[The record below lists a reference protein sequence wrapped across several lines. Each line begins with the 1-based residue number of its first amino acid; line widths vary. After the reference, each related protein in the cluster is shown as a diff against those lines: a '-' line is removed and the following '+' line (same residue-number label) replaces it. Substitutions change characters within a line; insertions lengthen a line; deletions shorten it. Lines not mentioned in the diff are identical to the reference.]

1 MTPSLITGKA
11 YVLGDNVDTDQ
22 IIPAHHL
29 TLNPSLPEEYRQ
41 FGKHALSG
49 VPASLSGL
57 PRGHVPFHTSDE
69 YVCDFAIVV
78 AGKNFGCGSSREQA
92 TAAIYY
98 AGVGAVIAVSFARIF
113 LRNSINL
120 GLPVVVSPEAAE
132 RAAEGA
138 ELEIDLT
145 GGAIT
150 NRTTGEMYSA
160 ARLDARAVEY
170 LEAGGLVPYL
180 KKKYAAAG

>member
-57 PRGHVPFHTSDE
+57 PRGHVPFHSRDEHLSD
-69 YVCDFAIVV
+69 YAIVV
-78 AGKNFGCGSSREQA
+78 AGKNFGCGSSREHA
-92 TAAIYY
+92 PIALSS
-98 AGVGAVIAVSFARIF
+98 AGVRAVVAEGYARIF
-113 LRNSINL
+113 YRNCINGGYL
-120 GLPVVVSPEAAE
+120 APLAC
-132 RAAEGA
+132 EGRLCDA
-138 ELEIDLT
+138 VCT
-145 GGAIT
+145 GDEVEVDIAGCEVR
-150 NRTTGEMYSA
+150 NRTTGERW
-160 ARLDARAVEY
+160 RLAPLGEAWPIVS
-170 LEAGGLVPYL
+170 AGGLFS
-180 KKKYAAAG
+180 YARKHGMIR